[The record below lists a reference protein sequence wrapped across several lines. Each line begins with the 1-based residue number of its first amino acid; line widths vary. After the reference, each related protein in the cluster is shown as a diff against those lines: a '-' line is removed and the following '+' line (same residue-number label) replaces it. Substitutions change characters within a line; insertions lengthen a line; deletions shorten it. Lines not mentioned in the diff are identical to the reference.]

1 MQEFIVD
8 IRETYSTM
16 VAVVAHNEQEAI
28 AIASKKAFSGQLAD
42 KTLDAVTIE
51 IVAS

>member
-8 IRETYSTM
+8 IRETYSTL
-16 VAVVAHNEQEAI
+16 VPVVASNEREAI
-28 AIASKKAFSGQLAD
+28 AIASTRAFSEQPTFR
-42 KTLDAVTIE
+42 TLDAVSIE

>member
-16 VAVVAHNEQEAI
+16 VSVVANDEREAI
-28 AIASKKAFSGQLAD
+28 AIASARAFGNQPTFR
-42 KTLDAVTIE
+42 TLDAVSIE